1 MKYFITVA
9 GILCLSACKMNSS
22 EESVTVDT
30 VAVDTAVSVSIDTI
44 SPDSAVYMP
53 DSVAMDSVK

>member
-1 MKYFITVA
+1 
-9 GILCLSACKMNSS
+9 MNSS